1 MSFGKSLASAR
12 KKSGYSQEELAE
24 KLGISRQSVSKWEL
38 DETIPDIFQV
48 KKMAKIFNL
57 KIDELIEFDFDQK
70 EMEDLINNSNE
81 EKESK
86 VDWTKAWSKRYPILK
101 RYQGEVDIKYYAY
114 EIRKLL
120 NELKDTYHYSEVDA
134 VLVLKDI
141 LAKEMRR

>member
-101 RYQGEVDIKYYAY
+101 RYQGEVDIKYYAH

>member
-101 RYQGEVDIKYYAY
+101 RYQGEVDIKYYAH

-141 LAKEMRR
+141 LAKEMKR